1 MIDILQ
7 FLPPRSRKSPSGWFT
22 FNAPCCI
29 HNGETRD
36 KRKRGGMILD
46 GEDWSY
52 HCFNCGYKA
61 RFVNGQQLSLK
72 AKNLLKWLGVDA
84 DTIQKIN
91 MDSLRNKKIYDVAK
105 ERTESRDEIVQR
117 NIFFEKVDLPTT
129 ARSIMACDKW
139 AVEYLRDERGMDYHD
154 YPFKVTPQDIGRKKQ
169 RILIPYLYAGDIVG
183 WTSRYVD
190 DKIPKYINECSSPG
204 YVFGLDLQKP
214 DWDYIIV
221 VEGPF
226 CSISING
233 VAVLHNELSEQ
244 QQAILRRQGKEVIVV
259 PDQDKAGIVLAEQAL
274 EAGFSIS
281 VPMWPADVKDVND
294 AVKKYGKIGA
304 LLSILSNKTSSKIKS
319 RVMLNNLIK
328 RKKILETDDN

>member
-281 VPMWPADVKDVND
+281 VPMWPDDVKDVND
-294 AVKKYGKIGA
+294 AVKKYGKLGA
-304 LLSILSNKTSSKIKS
+304 LLSIISNKTSSKIKS